1 MARESGITLA
11 ELLIGV
17 FALAVAA
24 ALFCYAVGS
33 ARENAMKIRCRDN
46 LIQLAKG
53 VWTYC
58 DGVSDNRFVIWP
70 DGRAG
75 CGAGRGP
82 NAWTQA
88 NFGGAEWLATLYWTK
103 IIPDPGVY
111 ICPASPDDNADG
123 KKLGSYGCPG
133 NRPLPENAVSYAG
146 MGDRSVGIYLVSKQ
160 GKPASYAT
168 SKLAIRDDFPPNEP
182 MACDDTE
189 GGVNHGS
196 ARSMNVLFFDS
207 HVEYWT
213 SDRVDAERGVG
224 RGDLCALRN

>member
-1 MARESGITLA
+1 MARERGITLA

-24 ALFCYAVGS
+24 GLLCYAVHSG
-33 ARENAMKIRCRDN
+33 RERAMKVRCRNN
-46 LIQLAKG
+46 LNQLAKG
-53 VWTYC
+53 MATYLN
-58 DGVSDNRFVIWP
+58 DGHNPYPWLA
-70 DGRAG
+70 GYAG
-75 CGAGRGP
+75 CGTRVDP
-82 NAWTQA
+82 
-88 NFGGAEWLATLYWTK
+88 NFGGAEWLASLYWVK
-103 IIPDPGVY
+103 IIQDPGVFL
-111 ICPASPDDNADG
+111 CPASEDGNGEG

-133 NRPLPENAVSYAG
+133 NRPLLEDAVSYAG
-146 MGDRSVGIYLVSKQ
+146 MGDRSAGIYFVSKQ